1 MASGM
6 YTYSFPSSGL
16 LSFQGFHSERLP
28 SCKNFGCAP
37 LDIGLAI
44 RDTTYGV
51 DLTQGFLPSSLEL
64 VVHVARWRTFVFVTD
79 FP

>member
-6 YTYSFPSSGL
+6 YAYSFPSSGL
-16 LSFQGFHSERLP
+16 LSFQSFHSERLP

-37 LDIGLAI
+37 LELAI

-51 DLTQGFLPSSLEL
+51 DLTQGFLPFFLEL
-64 VVHVARWRTFVFVTD
+64 VVRVARWRTFVFVTD